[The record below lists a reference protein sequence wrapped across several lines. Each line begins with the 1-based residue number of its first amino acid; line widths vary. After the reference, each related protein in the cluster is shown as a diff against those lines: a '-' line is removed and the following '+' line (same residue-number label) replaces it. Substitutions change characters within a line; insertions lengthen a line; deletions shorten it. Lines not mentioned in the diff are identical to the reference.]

1 MNHVGKGRFISC
13 KNMGEKYS
21 LAYEPL
27 RAKTLYSNNI
37 RIFFL
42 YIISNF
48 LEKFWGAILTISPS
62 KMAYDFCFHRLRYRA
77 FEKGLWEAKLSAK
90 KKI

>member
-27 RAKTLYSNNI
+27 RAKTLLFADLKVVIVS
-37 RIFFL
+37 
-42 YIISNF
+42 SWT
-48 LEKFWGAILTISPS
+48 LEI
-62 KMAYDFCFHRLRYRA
+62 
-77 FEKGLWEAKLSAK
+77 
-90 KKI
+90 